1 MLRVILHLLIAS
13 LAILSAETRT
23 LTILHTND
31 LHARLLPDEK
41 KIGGFAYVA
50 GALNEARRDCR
61 DCLTLD
67 AGDLV
72 QGSPIS
78 TIYQGLPIYE
88 VANSLGIQVST
99 LGNHEF
105 DYGWQKTKLFEKTA
119 RFPILNAN
127 VVDQQNRPLARRQ
140 WVIRKVNGLRIGL
153 IGVLM
158 GDLEK
163 LATPTRLGPYH
174 SIDPVAAIKPYLAQ
188 LERRTHLIVVLAHT
202 SPKEAE
208 RILTELPQVHAVING
223 HDHSG
228 QKELVRIGDRV
239 VARVRGYAQE
249 IGMLKLTVDRSARR
263 ITAADWKARPID
275 AATIPPDPRT
285 AQLVAS
291 WESRV
296 AEKLDVVIGEAKR
309 DFASRNDLVPFVER
323 AIRDQLNVD
332 IAFQNSGGIRD
343 RLSAGP
349 ITERKIWTLLP
360 FDNALVWGKFK
371 GSQLPEFIRQRQP
384 IDPDKVYTFAT
395 NDFIAETDNVQ
406 RWGNLS
412 FPNKGPEIRT
422 AVLDWIKKHKV
433 IE

>member
-1 MLRVILHLLIAS
+1 MCALLPAAIA
-13 LAILSAETRT
+13 AEIRT

-31 LHARLLPDEK
+31 LHARFLPDEK
-41 KIGGFAYVA
+41 KIGGFAYLA
-50 GALNEARRDCR
+50 TALNQARRNCT

-78 TIYQGLPIYE
+78 TIYQGVPIYE
-88 VANSLGIQVST
+88 VANSLGIEAST

-105 DYGWQKTKLFEKTA
+105 DYGWRKTKAFEKAA
-119 RFPILNAN
+119 RFPILNVN
-127 VVDQQNRPLARRQ
+127 VVDQRNRPLAKRQ
-140 WVIRKVNGLRIGL
+140 WTVRNVNGLRVGI

-174 SIDPVAAIKPYLAQ
+174 SIDPVAAIRPYLAK
-188 LERRTHLIVVLAHT
+188 LKRKSDVIVVLAHT

-208 RILTELPQVHAVING
+208 RILTELPEVHVVING

-228 QKELVRIGDRV
+228 QKDLVRVGDRV
-239 VARVRGYAQE
+239 VARVRGYGQE
-249 IGMLKLTVDRSARR
+249 LGQLKLEFDPAQRRLTSAQWTV
-263 ITAADWKARPID
+263 RPID
-275 AATIPPDPRT
+275 AQTIAPEPRT

-296 AEKLDVVIGEAKR
+296 AEKLDQVIGESKR
-309 DFASRNDLVPFVER
+309 DFPSRNDLVPIFER
-323 AIRDQLNVD
+323 AIREELNVD
-332 IAFQNSGGIRD
+332 IAYQNSGGIRD
-343 RLSAGP
+343 KLGRGP
-349 ITERKIWTLLP
+349 VSERKIWILMP
-360 FDNALVWGKFK
+360 FDNTLVWGKFK
-371 GSQLPEFIRQRQP
+371 GSQLPEVIRKRQP
-384 IDPDKVYTFAT
+384 IDPEKEYTFAT
-395 NDFIAETDNVQ
+395 NDFIAETENVQ

-422 AVLDWIKKHKV
+422 AMIEWLKKHKV